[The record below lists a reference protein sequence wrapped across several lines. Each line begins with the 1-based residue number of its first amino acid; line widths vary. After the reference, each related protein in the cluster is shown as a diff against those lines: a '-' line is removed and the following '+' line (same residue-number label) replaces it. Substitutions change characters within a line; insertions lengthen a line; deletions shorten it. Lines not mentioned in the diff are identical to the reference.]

1 MAQPMP
7 TACRVVW
14 MLVFPRTGLLSA
26 EGTVGARACERV
38 VGGSAYDPV
47 ALSVAGRIVD
57 HGGRFV
63 DGAAPREGQI
73 DCGFRP
79 ARSDRDT
86 RLASLR
92 GVVRKGATS

>member
-1 MAQPMP
+1 MP
-7 TACRVVW
+7 PACRVVW
-14 MLVFPRTGLLSA
+14 MLVFPRTDLSSA
-26 EGTVGARACERV
+26 EGTVGARARERV

-47 ALSVAGRIVD
+47 ALSVAGRTVD
-57 HGGRFV
+57 DGGRFV
-63 DGAAPREGQI
+63 DGAALREGQI

-92 GVVRKGATS
+92 GVVRKGATSC